1 MLESVTEMLEKL
13 EGQDPAQLTDP
24 HHYNIRWLELL
35 CEVRPAL
42 DSFPAVL

>member
-1 MLESVTEMLEKL
+1 MLEQL
-13 EGQDPAQLTDP
+13 EGVEDRRMLTDP
-24 HHYNIRWLELL
+24 RHYNIRWLELL